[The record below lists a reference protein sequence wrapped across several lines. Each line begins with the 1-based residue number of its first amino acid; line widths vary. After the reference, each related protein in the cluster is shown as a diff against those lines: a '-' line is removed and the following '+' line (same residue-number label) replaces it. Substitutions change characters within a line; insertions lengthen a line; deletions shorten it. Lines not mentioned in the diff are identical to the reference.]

1 MKPTPAPPRLNTL
14 PARHPL
20 TPHPSQSRSLLR
32 LASLSVDL
40 VPHKSSMPL
49 HPNSLL
55 HPYYLSH
62 LLLSRSHHRPPAT
75 TRTTFPLPPHITS
88 ESSRPLSLL
97 LKSPPRHISTQLFTL
112 RTLRSPPNQSPAS
125 SRAMQTSPLA
135 TYDPSLWV
143 SSAPSTPA
151 MRDTESRSTTLKTKS
166 LASSKN
172 IISSLL
178 IWTASSPVLSRTTVE
193 YLSSSSPSTTISN
206 FPLHTSAPSTPL
218 IIRKLPASLANWVWM
233 NRSMLKKS

>member
-1 MKPTPAPPRLNTL
+1 MKPTPAPPRLNMI
-14 PARHPL
+14 PAHHPL

-40 VPHKSSMPL
+40 VPHKLSMPL

-55 HPYYLSH
+55 HPHYLPH
-62 LLLSRSHHRPPAT
+62 LLLSRSHHGLPAT
-75 TRTTFPLPPHITS
+75 TRTTFPSPPHITS

-97 LKSPPRHISTQLFTL
+97 LKSPPRYISTQLFTL
-112 RTLRSPPNQSPAS
+112 HTLRSPPDQSPAS

-135 TYDPSLWV
+135 TYNPSLWV
-143 SSAPSTPA
+143 SSVPLTPA
-151 MRDTESRSTTLKTKS
+151 TRDTESRSATLKTKL

-172 IISSLL
+172 IISSLS
-178 IWTASSPVLSRTTVE
+178 IWTASSLVLSRTTVE

-206 FPLHTSAPSTPL
+206 FPPHMSTPSTPL
-218 IIRKLPASLANWVWM
+218 II
-233 NRSMLKKS
+233 